1 MLARSAVSV
10 RAGLGDVLRKFRPST
25 AGVLAAVLSSGLIAA
40 PVTVRAESVT
50 ATRVTTYVPVLPH
63 TARLTGHCWTRSIAA
78 PARADAYRCMAGD
91 SIYDPCFAP
100 PRAHAVVCDVN
111 PTTRNPGFAMRLTQ
125 PLPNEPVFASSVAM
139 PWLVQLTDG
148 EVCVPLTGTH
158 EAMGRET
165 IGYECSEARSLMNA
179 ATATGLVD
187 GSITTGTVWHARKAV
202 YRVSRGGRVTGSI
215 ARVPLAAVWR

>member
-1 MLARSAVSV
+1 MRAGSGGSV
-10 RAGLGDVLRKFRPST
+10 RVMSRSIATLV
-25 AGVLAAVLSSGLIAA
+25 GVLAFAALPLSDAA
-40 PVTVRAESVT
+40 QAQSVT
-50 ATRVTTYVPVLPH
+50 ATRVTTYVPALPRA
-63 TARLTGHCWTRSIAA
+63 ARLAGHCWTRSIAA
-78 PARADAYRCMAGD
+78 PGRADTYRCMAGD

-111 PTTRNPGFAMRLTQ
+111 PTSRNPGFAMRLTQ
-125 PLPNEPVFASSVAM
+125 PLPNEPVFRSSIVM
-139 PWLVQLTDG
+139 PWLVQLADG

-158 EAMGRET
+158 EAIGRET

-202 YRVSRGGRVTGSI
+202 YRVSRGGRVTGTT